1 MVNQQIGVSVAKI
14 ESDWGWRDRTGD
26 TLGVIYGVDYWNSLN
41 DLIGWRGTHGLTWW
55 GCLIGLID
63 QRR

>member
-1 MVNQQIGVSVAKI
+1 MVCQRNGVSRAKI
-14 ESDWGWRDRTGD
+14 ESYRGRRDWTGD
-26 TLGVIYGVDYWNSLN
+26 TLGVIYGVDYGDSLN
-41 DLIGWRGTHGLTWW
+41 DVIGWRGTHGLTW